1 MIPQDSQFDLAIIGA
16 GPDGYVA
23 AIRCARLGLRTVLID
38 KCKALVGTC
47 LNFGCIPSKAL
58 LHSSGHYAFAGS
70 HAAAEGIELGE
81 VGLNLKTVLKKKN
94 QVVAQLTGGVNI
106 LVKRRGIEHIT
117 GHATL
122 QGDRSI
128 LVQTETVETR
138 IQTTNTILATGSAV
152 VEPLSSL

>member
-1 MIPQDSQFDLAIIGA
+1 M
-16 GPDGYVA
+16 
-23 AIRCARLGLRTVLID
+23 
-38 KCKALVGTC
+38 
-47 LNFGCIPSKAL
+47 
-58 LHSSGHYAFAGS
+58 
-70 HAAAEGIELGE
+70 GE